1 VARMKNEKILRRKI
15 ALEKMIAY
23 IFKKPRIVIRELPEK
38 AETNKSLK
46 WVFYI
51 VVPSRWKIKAISVM
65 PIPEGKVE
73 NFSYERCLYDKCLYY
88 SILTTRFEEKGKKI
102 IMLIIDFGKRVGLKT
117 CRIKIKIRNG
127 KNKKL

>member
-1 VARMKNEKILRRKI
+1 MKNDKILRRKI

-73 NFSYERCLYDKCLYY
+73 NFSYERCVYDKCLYY
-88 SILTTRFEEKGKKI
+88 SISTARFEEKGKKI
-102 IMLIIDFGKRVGLKT
+102 IMLIINFGKRGGLRT
-117 CRIKIKIRNG
+117 CRIKIKVANGRIR
-127 KNKKL
+127 KL

>member
-1 VARMKNEKILRRKI
+1 MKNDKILRRKI

-88 SILTTRFEEKGKKI
+88 SILTARFEEKGKKI

-117 CRIKIKIRNG
+117 CRIKIKIRN
-127 KNKKL
+127 

>member
-1 VARMKNEKILRRKI
+1 MKNDKILRREI

-23 IFKKPRIVIRELPEK
+23 IFKKPRIVIKELPEK
-38 AETNKSLK
+38 VETNKSLK

-73 NFSYERCLYDKCLYY
+73 NFSYERCVYDKCLYY
-88 SILTTRFEEKGKKI
+88 SILTARFEEKGKKI
-102 IMLIIDFGKRVGLKT
+102 IMLIINFGKRGGLKT
-117 CRIKIKIRNG
+117 CRIKIKITDG
-127 KNKKL
+127 KNQKVMID